1 MKRENVDY
9 ICSLYGYLIRLQ
21 EIHWNTNYN
30 SAHMLCDEIY
40 DLIKDNMDRF
50 AECAQGIE
58 NTHFKIGDLKPM
70 LPNATNLKGMIEELS
85 KETHGLRRT
94 LDKAE
99 ENTGLVNILDDI
111 LEACGKYSYRSTQVG
126 GHDA

>member
-21 EIHWNTNYN
+21 EIHWNTKDD
-30 SAHMLCDEIY
+30 SEHRLCDEIY

-58 NTHFKIGDLKPM
+58 NVHFKIGDLKPM
-70 LPNATNLKGMIEELS
+70 LPNATNLKAMIEELS
-85 KETHGLRRT
+85 KETHTVRKA
-94 LDKAE
+94 LDRSE
-99 ENTGLVNILDDI
+99 EYAGLVNVLDDI
-111 LEACGKYSYRSTQVG
+111 LEACGKYRYRSTQVG